1 MSTKK
6 IKQQKKDLKY
16 KLLLDLIG
24 VIVVATFA
32 YTTSMIVVAYQ
43 MGY

>member
-6 IKQQKKDLKY
+6 KQQKKDLKY
-16 KLLLDLIG
+16 NLLLDLIG
-24 VIVVATFA
+24 VMVIATFA

-43 MGY
+43 IGY

>member
-1 MSTKK
+1 MKETKK
-6 IKQQKKDLKY
+6 ISNPESKY
-16 KLLLDLIG
+16 RFLYDLIA
-24 VIVVATFA
+24 IISVATFA

>member
-1 MSTKK
+1 MEDTKK
-6 IKQQKKDLKY
+6 KVNPDLKY
-16 KLLLDLIG
+16 KFLLDLIAII
-24 VIVVATFA
+24 VISTFA

>member
-1 MSTKK
+1 MEKK
-6 IKQQKKDLKY
+6 KKKSKLDFKY
-16 KLLLDLIG
+16 RFLYDLIAIIG
-24 VIVVATFA
+24 VATFA